1 MENELEQTN
10 DQAEE
15 IVEENAEQVEEPKR
29 ELQDYVSIEARL
41 KEIEDKVTSEDLDM
55 DQSLELYEEAVN
67 LGMKAS
73 QTVEN
78 NVLVNLNNNED
89 SEEEETP
96 LEEQESEE

>member
-1 MENELEQTN
+1 MENEFEQTN

-15 IVEENAEQVEEPKR
+15 IIEEKAEQVEEPKR

-55 DQSLELYEEAVN
+55 DQSLELYEEAVS

-78 NVLVNLNNNED
+78 NVLVNLNNEEG
-89 SEEEETP
+89 SEEEAS
-96 LEEQESEE
+96 LDEQESGE